1 MMWIIV
7 ITAAV
12 FAAGGAAIYVIRSSR
27 KAEMQKYYD
36 AAYKM
41 IKENCLN
48 NAIRNQSVPAYGGLK
63 VMVYLKWKDRQ
74 KQGFVFDPEHGIR
87 IGRSPGEN
95 EICIRDGAVSGQHCV
110 LFVSGGRLAVQ
121 DLNSANGTWIQRG
134 FWKHAVETAEFLC
147 SGDRLAVGTLKIQV
161 TVFTFDMAYI

>member
-1 MMWIIV
+1 MWIGV
-7 ITAAV
+7 ITAVLLAGTGAV
-12 FAAGGAAIYVIRSSR
+12 VYVVQSSR

-48 NAIRNQSVPAYGGLK
+48 NAIRNQGIRKLGGQK
-63 VMVYLKWKDRQ
+63 IMVYLKWKDRQ
-74 KQGFVFDPEHGIR
+74 KQGFVFDPEMGIR

-95 EICIRDGAVSGQHCV
+95 EICIREAAVSASHCV
-110 LFVSGGRLAVQ
+110 LFVSQGRLAVQ
-121 DLNSANGTWIQRG
+121 DMHSANGTWIRRG
-134 FWKHAVETAEFLC
+134 FGRRAVERAEYLL
-147 SGDRLAVGTLKIQV
+147 SGDTLIIGTLKIKV